1 MKTKLLPVLLI
12 KNFKCLILIVL
23 IVFANLV
30 FSSSDQ
36 CDGDSCQNYGHT
48 EEDIYDEGIA
58 TEDLINIGLSLIFC
72 FIGTCASSGN
82 LRKVNGK

>member
-1 MKTKLLPVLLI
+1 MKSKKILPLILI

-23 IVFANLV
+23 IVFTNLAL
-30 FSSSDQ
+30 SSSEQ
-36 CDGDSCQNYGHT
+36 CEGDSCQKYGHI

-82 LRKVNGK
+82 LR